1 MSLDRRGNKAQGH
14 GARRGLAATPELCGP
29 QGGPTHLCQLLGFVV
44 ERIHYFAHVLNRLE
58 GSLVSFVY
66 GGFIEDDQDTLALVK
81 DSCGH
86 KLLLALGCSMDHSF
100 QTAGIQGSTPE
111 TPNQLCMVWEG
122 LT

>member
-1 MSLDRRGNKAQGH
+1 MTASKFNSAKRKQSHVTQQERERGSGTQ
-14 GARRGLAATPELCGP
+14 RQQGLAATLELCSP

-58 GSLVSFVY
+58 GSLISFVY
-66 GGFIEDDQDTLALVK
+66 GGFVEDDQDTLTLVK

-100 QTAGIQGSTPE
+100 QTAGI
-111 TPNQLCMVWEG
+111 
-122 LT
+122 